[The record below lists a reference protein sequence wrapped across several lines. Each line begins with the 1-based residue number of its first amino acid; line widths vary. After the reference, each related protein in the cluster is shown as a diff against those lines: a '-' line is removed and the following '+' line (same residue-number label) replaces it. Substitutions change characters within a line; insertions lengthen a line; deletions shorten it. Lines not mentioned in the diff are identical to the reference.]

1 MVGGQAAGQSKRRGI
16 GSPPAERTTCV
27 PACPLLFVHDGEMTF
42 LRRLRDEEKISFGCF
57 I

>member
-1 MVGGQAAGQSKRRGI
+1 MRAGLS
-16 GSPPAERTTCV
+16 
-27 PACPLLFVHDGEMTF
+27 LLFVHDGEMTF